1 MRLLLIEDDELLSQ
15 FIAAGLH
22 QAGYESDCA
31 FTADEALALVRTQSY
46 DLIITDLGLPDQ
58 DGLTLLKKIREHNKN
73 IPVLIL
79 TARQGVDDKVKGL
92 DLGADDYL
100 PKPFEMPELTA
111 RVRALLRRP
120 AQALDA
126 VITVGNLALDT
137 NAHTASVI
145 NSPMKLTRREIDLL
159 EQLMRNNG
167 KVVSKE
173 LIESRLYSYGEQGS
187 SNSIEVLV
195 HRLRKKL
202 DDAGAD
208 VQIATLRGLGYV
220 LAERTEE

>member
-1 MRLLLIEDDELLSQ
+1 M
-15 FIAAGLH
+15 
-22 QAGYESDCA
+22 
-31 FTADEALALVRTQSY
+31 
-46 DLIITDLGLPDQ
+46 
-58 DGLTLLKKIREHNKN
+58 
-73 IPVLIL
+73 LIL